1 MVKQIFFSNVWYV
14 KQKHKREKGENFVP
28 KFGLNSFVHIKR
40 VIMKIIYCV
49 AMWEYIFSLNQPTNN
64 LYFFSLTLIVFYK

>member
-1 MVKQIFFSNVWYV
+1 MAVQQKRYKEIAQVQSPQKLRKKMVKQIFFSNVWYV
-14 KQKHKREKGENFVP
+14 KKKHKREKGENFVP

-49 AMWEYIFSLNQPTNN
+49 AM
-64 LYFFSLTLIVFYK
+64 